1 MPSLSGTHDEQRP
14 RHAEACTRDSTQAR
28 HCPKEDGSLISASCI
43 CPRGVFNDPQV
54 AIPRVPFSF
63 KAAPRDFHAMDSVFA
78 KKGKV
83 DYTGRGQ
90 WSLPF
95 PARQEKLSSKRLM
108 TPT

>member
-1 MPSLSGTHDEQRP
+1 MPSFLIWNPMMSSGLVKPERA
-14 RHAEACTRDSTQAR
+14 RVIARD
-28 HCPKEDGSLISASCI
+28 CPKEDGSLISASCI

-83 DYTGRGQ
+83 DYTGVGNGVCHFLRVRRNCLQ
-90 WSLPF
+90 SDD
-95 PARQEKLSSKRLM
+95 
-108 TPT
+108 